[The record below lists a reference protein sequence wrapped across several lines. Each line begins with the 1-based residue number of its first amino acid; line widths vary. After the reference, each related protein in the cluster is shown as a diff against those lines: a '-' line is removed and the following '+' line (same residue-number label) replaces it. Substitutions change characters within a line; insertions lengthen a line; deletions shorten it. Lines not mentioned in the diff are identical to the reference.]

1 MAMAA
6 RKGIITFGLV
16 SIPVE
21 LHVAARPVTIAFHQV
36 HAVCG
41 SRINYRVHCPTCER
55 EVERKELVRG
65 HPWDGGFV
73 VMDEDDFEKAAKASS
88 RAIDVVQFVDQAV
101 VDPVYLETSYYIAP
115 QPDMGR
121 AYSVFLKALQ
131 NTKKAA
137 LVTFV
142 MSNRQHYA
150 LLRAHA
156 DRLLLHTL
164 YYADE
169 VRPLETASTL
179 TKPGEQEVNFAEQYI
194 EALSKDFDP
203 EQYKDEYRETL
214 GAIIR
219 AKAEGQEIQVPEAAP
234 APPETA
240 DLMEALRRSVEQAR
254 KPPAR
259 VEPQATRPAAAITRL
274 DERKRAS
281 VRRPR
286 GAG

>member
-1 MAMAA
+1 MAA

-21 LHVAARPVTIAFHQV
+21 IHVAARPVTIAFHQI
-36 HAVCG
+36 HAACG

-65 HPWDGGFV
+65 HPREGGFV
-73 VMDEDDFEKAAKASS
+73 VMDEEDFEKAARASS
-88 RAIDVVQFVDQAV
+88 RAIDVVQFLDQAH

-115 QPDMGR
+115 QPDMQR
-121 AYSVFLKALQ
+121 AYSVLLEALQ
-131 NTKKAA
+131 NTRKAA

-150 LLRAHA
+150 LLRAGA

-169 VRPLETASTL
+169 VRPLETAPAL
-179 TKPGEQEVNFAEQYI
+179 TKPAAQEVSFAEQYI

-203 EQYKDEYRETL
+203 EQYRDEYRETL
-214 GAIIR
+214 GSIIR
-219 AKAEGQEIQVPEAAP
+219 AKAEGQELQVPEAAP
-234 APPETA
+234 APPKTV

-259 VEPQATRPAAAITRL
+259 AEPPAARPAAAVVTRL
-274 DERKRAS
+274 DEQKRAA
-281 VRRPR
+281 VKKRR
-286 GAG
+286 GAS